1 MKQYSSEKYIHLF
14 DNPVDGVNG
23 ADNVLRPGNVG
34 RYRCKTV
41 KHGERLDA
49 EIFPIWN
56 TASEAKAARKA
67 SRTKKAQSAVN
78 DRNAKKRIERLVN
91 ENFVPGDIRIDLF
104 YDDAHLPTRE
114 VAYKD
119 ITNYLRRVKAY
130 RRKKGMSELKYVY
143 SIEYADAE
151 GVAKRGHHHVIMS
164 GMDRDMAEKL
174 WGKGRSNCD
183 RLQPDP
189 DGGFAGAA
197 LYIVKCGPRSKGKRR
212 WAGSKNLKQ
221 PRVTTADTKI
231 SRRRANELASA
242 ADQYGKEL
250 FEKMYPGYVFTGVEI
265 KTSEYVAGVY
275 IYAKMR
281 LRR

>member
-1 MKQYSSEKYIHLF
+1 MKQFSAEKYIHLF
-14 DNPVDGVNG
+14 DTPVDGVNG

-41 KHGERLDA
+41 KHGERLDV

-56 TASEAKAARKA
+56 TASEAKEARKA
-67 SRTKKAQSAVN
+67 AKTKKAQAAVN
-78 DRNAKKRIERLVN
+78 DRNSHKRIERLVN
-91 ENFVPGDIRIDLF
+91 ENFDRGDIRIDLL
-104 YDDAHLPTRE
+104 YDDDHLPTRD
-114 VAYKD
+114 VAERD
-119 ITNYLRRVKAY
+119 IRNYIRRVKSY
-130 RRKKGMSELKYVY
+130 RRKHGMSELKYVY

-151 GVAKRGHHHVIMS
+151 GVEKRGHHHMIMS
-164 GMDRDMAEKL
+164 GMDRDDAEKL
-174 WGKGRSNCD
+174 WGKGRSNAD

-212 WAGSKNLKQ
+212 YSCSKNLKP
-221 PRVTTADTKI
+221 PRVTTADNKI
-231 SRRRANELASA
+231 SRRRANELAA
-242 ADQYGKEL
+242 DIDQYPKEL
-250 FEKMYPGYVFTGVEI
+250 FEKLYPGYVFTEVKI

-281 LRR
+281 MQR